1 MTPSYTELAD
11 IFDKLAKACRSHD
24 GDTIKTAILLSS
36 NFGIRGL
43 QTILNVEDDG
53 IVGPITRDALED
65 IDVDILLARILA
77 YVAPHPTPAPTP
89 SPVPVPTPIP
99 VPPPQQPFPNPVP
112 IPTPPAPVPVPIPTP
127 TPVPTPAPTPA
138 PPATIPNAA
147 EYAQFFTS
155 MIIDTS
161 RSTEI
166 QTIAHRIEQG
176 ISRYKTVADA
186 VGVTY
191 WPLVGIIHNLESS
204 GNFNTH
210 LYNGDPLSHRT
221 VNRPVGRPMTGEPP
235 FTWEFSAIDA
245 LRYEGFDTWHDW
257 TVLGMAYML
266 ERYNGFG
273 YRNHHVPSPY
283 LWAGSSIYV
292 KGFYTHDGVFDPN
305 AVSRQI
311 GGMTMIKFLFDQG
324 IVAP

>member
-11 IFDKLAKACRSHD
+11 IFDKLSKACHNANRISISSRE
-24 GDTIKTAILLSS
+24 IKDAVLVTSS
-36 NFGIRGL
+36 IGVHGL
-43 QTILNVEDDG
+43 QTVLGVANDG
-53 IVGPITRDALED
+53 KIGPITRDALED
-65 IDVDILLARILA
+65 IDVDVLLAKILA
-77 YVAPHPTPAPTP
+77 YIAPPAPTP
-89 SPVPVPTPIP
+89 TPIPIPPPQPPFPEPLPVPTPPPTPDP
-99 VPPPQQPFPNPVP
+99 VP
-112 IPTPPAPVPVPIPTP
+112 TPLPTP
-127 TPVPTPAPTPA
+127 TPVPVPS

-155 MIIDTS
+155 MVIDTN

-176 ISRYKTVADA
+176 MSRYKTVADA

-191 WPLVGIIHNLESS
+191 WPLVGVIHNLESS
-204 GNFNTH
+204 GNFGTH

-221 VNRPVGRPMTGEPP
+221 VNRPVGRPTTGEPP

-266 ERYNGFG
+266 EKYNGFG
-273 YRNHHVPSPY
+273 YRNHRVPSPY

-292 KGFYTHDGVFDPN
+292 RGFYVHDGVFDPN
-305 AVSRQI
+305 AISRQI

-324 IVAP
+324 IIIP